1 MPESISGEAKDFLT
15 LMLQYNPDK
24 RISAKVTSSLFSR
37 VPSSEIWN
45 IGTLLPYL
53 PVLWIVIKF
62 NGKPDPDSAF
72 YLKADPE
79 KAAKQMQIQADSDSG
94 QSLKVIKS

>member
-37 VPSSEIWN
+37 VPSAEIW
-45 IGTLLPYL
+45 TRMVLLTS
-53 PVLWIVIKF
+53 VV
-62 NGKPDPDSAF
+62 DPH
-72 YLKADPE
+72 
-79 KAAKQMQIQADSDSG
+79 
-94 QSLKVIKS
+94 